1 VSDWCFYRGGFSEP
15 LRRRSAGA
23 QHVRVRPVDPRL
35 RRYALASRTHLI
47 LCVALGV
54 GWAGL
59 VVVQATLLA
68 DGLTG
73 AGVLALLAGVTF
85 GRAAIAWAQE
95 VAAHR
100 AAASTRSRLRER
112 LMAQVVRLGPGWV
125 TDERSGELAI
135 LATRG
140 IDALEGYFARFLPQL
155 VLAVIVP
162 VVVLARVFPADL
174 VAAVTIVVTLPLIP
188 LFMALVGRGTGEA
201 TRRQF
206 RYLERLSHHF
216 LDVVTGLPTLRIF
229 GRARAQAH
237 TIATVTEQYRRLT
250 MRVLRVTFL
259 SGLVLEL
266 LATLSVALVAVSIG
280 LRLVGGSL
288 DLRTGL
294 LVLILAPEAYLP
306 LRALGSHYHASVE
319 GLAAAEEVF
328 AVLET
333 EAPARGRVMP
343 DGLPL
348 VLEEVS
354 VSYPGRETPALAD
367 FSLRLSPGEVVGLT
381 GPSGAGKSTVLALLL
396 GFVAPTA
403 GRVRVGS
410 VDLSDVDLDA
420 WRARVAWLPQAPYL
434 VAGTVGENIRLAR
447 PDASEAAV
455 RAAAASLVDEL
466 PNGLATLVGDGGQGV
481 SAGQRQRIALAR
493 ALLRD
498 APVLLLDEP
507 TASLDG
513 ATEAVVADAVRRA
526 AAGRTVLLVAHRPAM
541 LAVADRV
548 VTLDPPG
555 PPRRHPA
562 AAVVVR

>member
-1 VSDWCFYRGGFSEP
+1 
-15 LRRRSAGA
+15 
-23 QHVRVRPVDPRL
+23 
-35 RRYALASRTHLI
+35 
-47 LCVALGV
+47 VALGV